1 MREWLTE
8 ARKKRGLTQVEVS
21 RRIHVTP
28 AAYFGYEHGHY
39 APKPATAKRI
49 ASVLGI
55 DWTRFYDEPAP

>member
-1 MREWLTE
+1 MREWLVD
-8 ARKKRGLTQVEVS
+8 ARKKKGLTQAEIS
-21 RRIHVTP
+21 RRIQVSQV
-28 AAYFGYEHGHY
+28 AYFWYEHGRC